1 MTDPKQ
7 PAAGVDLMKMFPN
20 TAALF
25 KSLNLPRE
33 LTENLK
39 SAAPSDPQTTKSILA
54 LAQVIEQALSK
65 RK

>member
-7 PAAGVDLMKMFPN
+7 PTAGVDLMKMFPN

-25 KSLNLPRE
+25 KSLNLPKE

-39 SAAPSDPQTTKSILA
+39 ATAPPDPETTKSILA
-54 LAQVIEQALSK
+54 LAQVLEQALSK
-65 RK
+65 PK